1 MMEKDHGLAKF
12 LPHGNWET
20 ELEQAEERYI
30 FPAHT
35 PSDELPPNK
44 SYLLRSLSPN
54 VIIL

>member
-1 MMEKDHGLAKF
+1 MMGKDHGLAKF